1 MRKIFNKKTWLDRIV
16 EKAGGRII
24 EFIDGNREP
33 VTIYRNEGNVLN
45 EGDVLNAAS
54 FNDLEDRIESAFND
68 VDNITNEL
76 NVNPDWNSTEG
87 HGEILN
93 KPTLL
98 SQFDNDAGFIN
109 DETFS
114 SHAQDKTIHVNLQD
128 RNKWNEVVNKVDRVD
143 GKGLSTE
150 DYTTEEKEKLA
161 SIGTNVQSDWNIND
175 DTSDAYIK
183 NKPTSLPASDV
194 YPWAKEPA
202 KPSYSASEVGADEQG
217 AADAALSDAKSYT
230 DTKISDL
237 VNGAPETLD
246 TLKEIADAIEEND
259 TIVDTL
265 NSAIVE
271 KADKTDLN
279 THIRDTTVH
288 VTSTEKS
295 DWNAAKAHAES
306 AHAPSN
312 AEENQNAFSNI
323 TVGSAIVTA
332 NSKTDTLTFA
342 EGNNVTI
349 TPEITNG
356 KITISSVHPAITKS
370 TDTTSA
376 TSPSSG
382 STFTAVDRIT
392 RDAYGHVTKVNT
404 KTITLPSTSVAVD
417 GELSST
423 STNPVQNKV
432 IAEALNNLTIG
443 SSIMNSDNFYQTET
457 IAENML
463 LNSSNNYF
471 VSNRLNLNKKG
482 IYIIKTELCFRAEAD
497 FEENI
502 EMIHVVNRFSY
513 NHNGTYSY
521 KPWEEANNNYLY
533 SNKLINNNDSEI
545 HMNFISILHAID
557 DIDDIDYFRGLMYD
571 ITNISPASEST
582 NKKISV
588 DLKMSCFKIL

>member
-1 MRKIFNKKTWLDRIV
+1 MRKIFNKKTWFDRVV

-33 VTIYRNEGNVLN
+33 VTIYRNEGNVLK

-54 FNDLEDRIESAFND
+54 FNDLENRIESAFND
-68 VDNITNEL
+68 VANITNEL
-76 NVNPDWNSTEG
+76 NMNPDWNSTEG
-87 HGEILN
+87 HSEILN

-109 DETFS
+109 NEKFRT
-114 SHAQDKTIHVNLQD
+114 HTQDTTIHINLQD
-128 RNKWNEVVNKVDRVD
+128 RNKWNEVDNKVDKVE

-161 SIGTNVQSDWNIND
+161 SLGTNVQSDWNIND

-194 YPWAKEPA
+194 YPWAKEST

-217 AADAALSDAKSYT
+217 AADAALSNAKSYT

-246 TLKEIADAIEEND
+246 TLKEIADVLEEND
-259 TIVDTL
+259 SIVGTL
-265 NSAIVE
+265 NSAIGE
-271 KADKTDLN
+271 KADKTDLD
-279 THIRDTTVH
+279 THISDTTVH
-288 VTSTEKS
+288 VTSIEKS
-295 DWNAAKAHAES
+295 DWNMAKTHADS
-306 AHAPSN
+306 SHAPGN

-342 EGNNVTI
+342 EGDNVTI
-349 TPEITNG
+349 TPDITNS
-356 KITISSVHPAITKS
+356 KITISSVHPTITKS
-370 TDTTSA
+370 SDTTS
-376 TSPSSG
+376 TVSPSSG
-382 STFTAVDRIT
+382 GTFTAVDRIT

-404 KTITLPSTSVAVD
+404 KTITLPGTSVTVD
-417 GELSST
+417 SELSST

-432 IAEALNNLTIG
+432 IAEALTNLTGG
-443 SSIMNSDNFYQTET
+443 SSIMDSDNFYQTGT
-457 IAENML
+457 ITGSML

-471 VSNRLNLNKKG
+471 FYNRCSLNKKG
-482 IYIIKTELCFRAEAD
+482 IYIIKTELCFNAESD
-497 FEENI
+497 FEEKI
-502 EMIHVVNRFSY
+502 EMIHIMNRFAY
-513 NHNGTYSY
+513 EGNGVIMVHS
-521 KPWEEANNNYLY
+521 WEEENNNYLY
-533 SNKLINNNDSEI
+533 CNKLINNNDSEI
-545 HMNFISILHAID
+545 HMNFISILHASDND
-557 DIDDIDYFRGLMYD
+557 DSRIVMYD
-571 ITNISPASEST
+571 LNNISPTLEST

-588 DLKMSCFKIL
+588 DLKLSCFKIL